1 MRKHYL
7 LTAVAA
13 CVLSASALV
22 SSNAFAGTYPTDKDI
37 TVIIPKNPGGGT
49 DTTAR
54 GLITMMQQDMGN
66 VKFVPVNKPDGNGI
80 VGMVDTANAKPD
92 GYTLGMVTVELG
104 IFPHQGKTKLTVN
117 DFDSII
123 APIAAPAALIVPA
136 DAPYN
141 SLDDFVAYVKDH
153 PNEIMMGNSGVG
165 AIWHIATLAFEKEFG
180 VKVKHIPY
188 PKGTADIAA
197 AMAGKHING
206 TLADPSSFKTQIEA
220 DNLKILAVMADT
232 RTKMF
237 PDVPTFK
244 ELGHD
249 MTIRAW
255 ATLVAPKGTP
265 KEVLDVLRESARR
278 VSSKPEYAEY
288 FLKQGIDPTN
298 IIGEDANKMMAEDN
312 AMYAEFLKALM
323 KK

>member
-1 MRKHYL
+1 MRMRTL
-7 LTAVAA
+7 MAAALAASLSLTFMVPAQAA
-13 CVLSASALV
+13 
-22 SSNAFAGTYPTDKDI
+22 YPEDKDI

-49 DTTAR
+49 DITAR
-54 GLITMMQQDMGN
+54 GLITMMQKDMGN
-66 VKFVPVNKPDGNGI
+66 VKFVPQNKPDGNGI
-80 VGMVDTANAKPD
+80 VGMVDVANAKPD
-92 GYTLGMVTVELG
+92 GYTLGMVTVELD
-104 IFPHQGKTKLTVN
+104 IFPFQGKTKLKY
-117 DFDSII
+117 DQYDSII
-123 APIAAPAALIVPA
+123 APIAAPAALIVPS

-141 SLDDFVAYVKDH
+141 TLEEFVAYLKEH
-153 PNEIMMGNSGVG
+153 PGEVMMGNSGVG

-197 AMAGKHING
+197 AIAGRHISG
-206 TLADPSSFKTQIEA
+206 TLADPSSFKSQVEA
-220 DNLKILAVMADT
+220 GNLKILAVMADT

-265 KEVLDVLRESARR
+265 KEALDILRASAKR
-278 VSSKPEYAEY
+278 VSSSPEYADY
-288 FLKQGIDPTN
+288 FLKQGIDPTS
-298 IIGEDANKMMAEDN
+298 IIGEDADKMMAEDYE
-312 AMYAEFLKALM
+312 MYGEFIKQIM
-323 KK
+323 SQK

>member
-1 MRKHYL
+1 MRKYKAL
-7 LTAVAA
+7 LLAA
-13 CVLSASALV
+13 AISLGLAASTQV
-22 SSNAFAGTYPTDKDI
+22 MAGPYPTDKDI
-37 TVIIPKNPGGGT
+37 TVVIPKNPGGGT

-54 GLITMMQQDMGN
+54 GVIAMMQKDLGN

-80 VGMVDTANAKPD
+80 VGMVDVANAKPD
-92 GYTLGMVTVELG
+92 GYTLGMVTVELD
-104 IFPHQGKTKLTVN
+104 IFPHQGKTKLSYS
-117 DFDSII
+117 DFDSVI

-136 DAPYN
+136 DAPFN
-141 SLDDFVAYVKDH
+141 SLDEFAKYLKDH
-153 PNEIMMGNSGVG
+153 PGEVMMGNSGVG

-197 AMAGKHING
+197 AMAGGHING

-220 DNLKILAVMADT
+220 GNLKILAVMSAE

-265 KEVLDVLRESARR
+265 AEVMQVLRDSAKR
-278 VSSKPEYAEY
+278 VASSQEFVDY
-288 FLKQGIDPTN
+288 FLKLGIDPTN
-298 IIGEDANKMMAEDN
+298 IVGEDANKMMAEDN
-312 AMYAEFLKALM
+312 EMYKEFLSQIEKN
-323 KK
+323 K

>member
-1 MRKHYL
+1 
-7 LTAVAA
+7 
-13 CVLSASALV
+13 
-22 SSNAFAGTYPTDKDI
+22 
-37 TVIIPKNPGGGT
+37 
-49 DTTAR
+49 
-54 GLITMMQQDMGN
+54 MMQADMGN
-66 VKFVPVNKPDGNGI
+66 INFVPQNKPDGNGI
-80 VGMVDTANAKPD
+80 VGMSDVANAKPD
-92 GYTLGMVTVELG
+92 GYTLGMVTVELD
-104 IFPHQGKTKLTVN
+104 IFPHQGKSKLLYSQY
-117 DFDSII
+117 DSII

-141 SLDDFVAYVKDH
+141 DLNGFVAFLKEH
-153 PNEIMMGNSGVG
+153 PGEIMMGNSGVG

-197 AMAGKHING
+197 AIAGKHISG
-206 TLADPSSFKTQIEA
+206 TLADPSAFKSQIDA
-220 DNLKILAVMADT
+220 GNLKILAVMADE

-265 KEVLDVLRESARR
+265 QEVLDMLRASAKR
-278 VSSKPEYAEY
+278 VSTTPEFADY
-288 FLKQGIDPTN
+288 FLKQGIDPTS
-298 IIGEDANKMMAEDN
+298 IIGEDADKMMEEDY
-312 AMYAEFLKALM
+312 AMYGEFM
-323 KK
+323 KQIMAQ

>member
-1 MRKHYL
+1 MRKPL
-7 LTAVAA
+7 LLAAAVAM
-13 CVLSASALV
+13 VLSGGLCSQAM
-22 SSNAFAGTYPTDKDI
+22 AGPYPTDKDI

-54 GLITMMQQDMGN
+54 GIINMMQEDMGN

-80 VGMVDTANAKPD
+80 VGMVDVSKAKPD
-92 GYTLGMVTVELG
+92 GYTLGMVTVELA
-104 IFPHQGKTKLTVN
+104 IFPHQGKTKLSV
-117 DFDSII
+117 DEFDSII
-123 APIAAPAALIVPA
+123 APIAAPAALIVPK

-141 SLDDFVAYVKDH
+141 SLEEFVTYLKEH
-153 PNEIMMGNSGVG
+153 PGEVMMGNSGVG

-197 AMAGKHING
+197 AMAGKHISG
-206 TLADPSSFKTQIEA
+206 TLADPSSFKSQVEA
-220 DNLKILAVMADT
+220 GNLKILAVMADE

-249 MTIRAW
+249 MAVRAW

-265 KEVLDVLRESARR
+265 KEVLDVLRASAKK
-278 VSSKPEYAEY
+278 VSSTKEFADY
-288 FLKQGIDPTN
+288 FLKQGIDPTS
-298 IIGEDANKMMAEDN
+298 IIGDDANKMMKEDD
-312 AMYAEFLKALM
+312 AMYAEFLKDLM